1 VKGKVWILA
10 ILVSFLSLTSAS
22 FAQDQFQN
30 ALPLEQIIKPGHC
43 IITYDGIT
51 YHLISEV
58 SLKVRF
64 EKVDASHVRLY
75 LKPLD
80 VGVQMYCTVSVQ
92 WDYFPPI
99 TLEVDTGSGSS
110 FLLGT
115 ETGYAEK

>member
-30 ALPLEQIIKPGHC
+30 ALPLEQIVKPGHS
-43 IITYDGIT
+43 IVTYEGIT
-51 YHLISEV
+51 YHFISKE

-64 EKVDASHVRLY
+64 EKVDVYHVRLY

-80 VGVQMYCTVSVQ
+80 VGVQMFCAVSVQ
-92 WDYFPPI
+92 WGNFPPI
-99 TLEVDTGSGSS
+99 SLEVDSDGGSS